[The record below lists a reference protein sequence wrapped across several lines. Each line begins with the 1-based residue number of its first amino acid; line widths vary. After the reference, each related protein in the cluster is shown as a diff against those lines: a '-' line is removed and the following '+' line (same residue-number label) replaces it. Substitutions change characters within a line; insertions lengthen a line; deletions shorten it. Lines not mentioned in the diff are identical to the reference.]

1 MSEPSLVRARAC
13 LSISRA
19 LFSAHFGRCPGA
31 QALNAATVSLPGYQ
45 AGLALCSVV
54 ANGLKSAHNRLR
66 APSPPPSSPLLTLP
80 PSSLS
85 CCMGTRALGWTRAR
99 SALWWHVPSSLAP
112 IRPFFCRMAGNNPP
126 PLPKTQ
132 PIRFILVGFKPAH
145 VSRDGNKSVIAQL

>member
-1 MSEPSLVRARAC
+1 MRARAC

-45 AGLALCSVV
+45 AGLTLCSVV

-66 APSPPPSSPLLTLP
+66 APSPPVLTRPHPST
-80 PSSLS
+80 SLS
-85 CCMGTRALGWTRAR
+85 CCMGTRAPGWTRAR

-112 IRPFFCRMAGNNPP
+112 IRPFFCRMAGNTPP
-126 PLPKTQ
+126 PP
-132 PIRFILVGFKPAH
+132 PNSAPSGSYSS
-145 VSRDGNKSVIAQL
+145 VSNPLTCLEMEISRLLRSCEVI

>member
-66 APSPPPSSPLLTLP
+66 APSLP
-80 PSSLS
+80 PTPVLTRPHPSTSLS
-85 CCMGTRALGWTRAR
+85 CCMGTRAPGWTRAR

-126 PLPKTQ
+126 PHSQTQ
-132 PIRFILVGFKPAH
+132 PHPVHTRRFQTR
-145 VSRDGNKSVIAQL
+145 SRVRRWK